1 MRVIAVIF
9 TLIIT
14 VCSKVLA
21 NLTVCLARQIG
32 NIRYRKL
39 RKLEQFYHNNPTEF
53 RRILFELESCKQKLS
68 VLSHTNIILK
78 QQNSNSAKKHS
89 CFCERLRI
97 LLLYLTHNIK
107 PKDLESLLNYS
118 YKIISG
124 WFTNLKRHGILG
136 IIPRGKLPWPLK
148 NQTSPEI
155 VNLVWKIHDENPIWG
170 RWRIA
175 QTLWRLLLFLSPSTI
190 RNILKRPRPK
200 KRPFWKPKRPLD
212 LGPHLKKIIAKVK
225 DEIWSID
232 LHSIM
237 IGPYQSYIFG
247 ILDHFSRKILHLG
260 IHLGEPGA
268 NWIINQIRSIIAEYS
283 CPIAIITDHGEQFT
297 SKEFKRFI
305 YNFKIDHRKGKIRSP
320 FSNGKIERFF
330 GSLKR
335 DILKLTPV
343 LAVDRLTS
351 LLKDYQ
357 IYYNQYRPHQSLLGS
372 TPENVYT
379 HNRIFSIRP
388 LTKEKKLL
396 GKVKRIKFCESILNA
411 YILNLK

>member
-1 MRVIAVIF
+1 MCAMAVVF
-9 TLIIT
+9 TLIIM
-14 VCSKVLA
+14 VCGKVLA
-21 NLTVCLARQIG
+21 NLVIGLARQIG
-32 NIRYRKL
+32 KIHHNRLKR
-39 RKLEQFYHNNPTEF
+39 LEQFYLNNPTEL
-53 RRILFELESCKQKLS
+53 RRLIYESSLKDQKLS
-68 VLSHTNIILK
+68 L
-78 QQNSNSAKKHS
+78 QNSIIINLMQQVTKAGRKHS
-89 CFCERLRI
+89 CLCERLRI
-97 LLLYLTHNIK
+97 LVLYLTHNIN
-107 PKDLESLLNYS
+107 PRDLEALLNY
-118 YKIISG
+118 KHKTISN
-124 WFTNLKRHGILG
+124 WLTNLKRYGILG
-136 IIPRGKLPWPLK
+136 IISRDRLPWPLK

-155 VNLVWKIHDENPIWG
+155 VNLVWRVHNENPAWG

-175 QTLWRLLLFLSPSTI
+175 QTLWKLLLFLSPSTI

-200 KRPFWKPKRPLD
+200 KRPFWKPRRPLD

-260 IHLGEPGA
+260 VHLGEPGA

-335 DILKLTPV
+335 DILNLTLV
-343 LAVDRLTS
+343 LAVKRLNS

-388 LTKEKKLL
+388 LSKEKKLL
-396 GKVKRIKFCESILNA
+396 GKVRRIKFCEGMLNA
-411 YILNLK
+411 YVLK